1 MPVNACH
8 RRAGPRK
15 GAPNIKMT
23 GQRLVAAAVAAAVSF
38 DQQLPSA
45 MEGEEDEVISRHPV
59 ASPPP
64 PLPLPPPPPSPPF
77 PPATETDR
85 DSQENLGFLDLP
97 AAVAAVEGE
106 KEEEAPS
113 DAVSSST
120 SEPGTLTDDL
130 RDKIVRQ
137 VEYYFSN
144 ENLPTDKFLL
154 KFVKKDKEGFGLR
167 YKSCPSYQSSM
178 LKELGFAIAYR
189 DIFCSSVCFKK
200 NVKKLMSYSSKKN
213 VKKLMSY
220 SSKKNAKK
228 LMSYSSKKNVKK
240 LMSYSRNVFC
250 VIMDII
256 FFASVPIAVITSFR
270 KMKKLVQDDSLVEA
284 ALRTSSQLV
293 VSSDG
298 KKVKRLH
305 PLLDTDVLDAKL
317 STVLVENLPED
328 HSIENIQRIFGKV
341 GKIKNISIRDP
352 RSSEESM
359 EVSKAGKLISS
370 KAEKLISSKL
380 HIFVEYDTVEAAEN
394 AVRNLYLVT
403 TLNDEKDW
411 RSGMR
416 VELLMKR
423 MGKFGL
429 APKIRKGTEKSNHPL
444 TADSAVEEKD
454 KFSAQYDETP
464 GEEQGEHVQT
474 EKAARRGRNRGR
486 GRSNKHH
493 HFNGQGHVS
502 VPGAGIDGPSKPPP
516 GPRMPDGTRGFTM
529 GRGKPPPSDH
539 P

>member
-1 MPVNACH
+1 MMYLTHILGGEENE
-8 RRAGPRK
+8 RSR
-15 GAPNIKMT
+15 
-23 GQRLVAAAVAAAVSF
+23 VAAAVTAAVSF

-59 ASPPP
+59 ASPP
-64 PLPLPPPPPSPPF
+64 LPLPPPPPSPPF
-77 PPATETDR
+77 PPATETDQ

-120 SEPGTLTDDL
+120 SEPGTLKDDL

-154 KFVKKDKEGFGLR
+154 KFVKNDKEGF
-167 YKSCPSYQSSM
+167 
-178 LKELGFAIAYR
+178 
-189 DIFCSSVCFKK
+189 
-200 NVKKLMSYSSKKN
+200 
-213 VKKLMSY
+213 
-220 SSKKNAKK
+220 
-228 LMSYSSKKNVKK
+228 
-240 LMSYSRNVFC
+240 
-250 VIMDII
+250 
-256 FFASVPIAVITSFR
+256 VPIAVITSFR
-270 KMKKLVQDDSLVEA
+270 KMKKLIQDDSLVEA

-370 KAEKLISSKL
+370 KAEKLISSKF
-380 HIFVEYDTVEAAEN
+380 HVFVEYDTVEAAEN
-394 AVRNLYLVT
+394 VVT
-403 TLNDEKDW
+403 TLNDEKD
-411 RSGMR
+411 
-416 VELLMKR
+416 
-423 MGKFGL
+423 
-429 APKIRKGTEKSNHPL
+429 
-444 TADSAVEEKD
+444 
-454 KFSAQYDETP
+454 
-464 GEEQGEHVQT
+464 
-474 EKAARRGRNRGR
+474 
-486 GRSNKHH
+486 
-493 HFNGQGHVS
+493 
-502 VPGAGIDGPSKPPP
+502 
-516 GPRMPDGTRGFTM
+516 
-529 GRGKPPPSDH
+529 
-539 P
+539 